1 MDLAQLRILLGILPQ
16 QKHFAGAA
24 TLQWSSMLVTGAH
37 AGFHGTKVDRRSVFI
52 AGKIVCSVFAGMHFG
67 GTKVRDTLCS
77 KLPVVK
83 FQDVEAVHQD
93 TSGATSDRTE
103 PPAHFQELE

>member
-1 MDLAQLRILLGILPQ
+1 MDLAQLRILLGILPR
-16 QKHFAGAA
+16 QKHLVGAA
-24 TLQWSSMLVTGAH
+24 TSQCSSMLVSGAH
-37 AGFHGTKVDRRSVFI
+37 VGFHGTKVDRRSVFI
-52 AGKIVCSVFAGMHFG
+52 AGQIVCSVFTGMHFG
-67 GTKVRDTLCS
+67 ETEVKDILCS